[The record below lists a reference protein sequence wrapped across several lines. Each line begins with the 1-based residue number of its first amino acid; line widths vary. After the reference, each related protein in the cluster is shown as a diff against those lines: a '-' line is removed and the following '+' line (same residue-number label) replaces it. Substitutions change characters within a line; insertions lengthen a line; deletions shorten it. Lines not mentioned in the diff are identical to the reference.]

1 MKRII
6 YTILII
12 LSISSCSTYTT
23 LMITGEPGTEIADG
37 NKKHLGSIDQTGEL
51 EIKIEN
57 DTYYPYLLSKS
68 PNSNLY
74 VPFALEFKE
83 NTIRYY
89 LETASL
95 GLGAGLA
102 LGGLTTILCGAID
115 VGISGDTEVFSTYGL
130 VGGIMSLGSLAF
142 LFPEAIVN
150 DGVDYCYSYLKEQS
164 TNNDIIKE

>member
-89 LETASL
+89 LETASV
-95 GLGAGLA
+95 GLGVGLA
-102 LGGLTTILCGAID
+102 LGGLTTILCG
-115 VGISGDTEVFSTYGL
+115 GIATSDDYDAFASYGL
-130 VGGIMSLGSLAF
+130 VGAIMSFGALAF
-142 LFPEAIVN
+142 TSPEAIVN